1 MPSEWEE
8 IFKDLARLLEEGNG
22 EEVLEKTSIVLG
34 AGAKNWFAKNWFSEH
49 VSDEELAEAYAL
61 RGNAHILRGNP
72 EAKMDLEGAL
82 RINPKNERAL
92 ACLSSIQNRESVEI
106 IRSREDDIYGP
117 SRV

>member
-1 MPSEWEE
+1 MPSKWTKTFEN
-8 IFKDLARLLEEGNG
+8 LARLLEEGKS
-22 EEVLEKTSIVLG
+22 EEVLEKTFAMLG
-34 AGAKNWFAKNWFSEH
+34 TETKTWFTEY

-61 RGNAHILRGNP
+61 RGNAHILCGNP

>member
-22 EEVLEKTSIVLG
+22 EEVLEKTSIMLV
-34 AGAKNWFAKNWFSEH
+34 AGAKNWFSEH

-61 RGNAHILRGNP
+61 RGNAHILCGNP